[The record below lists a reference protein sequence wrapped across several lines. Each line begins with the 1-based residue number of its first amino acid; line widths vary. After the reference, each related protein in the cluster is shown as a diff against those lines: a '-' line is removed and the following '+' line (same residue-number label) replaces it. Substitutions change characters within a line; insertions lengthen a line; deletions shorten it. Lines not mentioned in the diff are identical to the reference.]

1 MDWIGRLT
9 GFDGKILEKHFEN
22 RRLAY
27 NYVTET
33 LEQWDD
39 IYQSGEVINA
49 EENRVYTTFF
59 DTEHMYGVRF
69 FIDGEKTADL
79 RYRTMPEAKLLIYE
93 AVDPFTSTFTRVE
106 LMDYTQNRN
115 GTVVGFLNKADILAG
130 QTSQLKIRVA

>member
-39 IYQSGEVINA
+39 IYQSGEVIDA

-59 DTEHMYGVRF
+59 DTEHVYGVRF

-93 AVDPFTSTFTRVE
+93 AVDPFNNTFSQVE
-106 LMDYTQNRN
+106 LLDYTQNKN
-115 GTVVGFLNKADILAG
+115 GTVVGYLNKTDILAG